1 MTSNPVTFNPR
12 VPDLATEFIGSIFN
26 DYDPREYAPGAD
38 FLTRQEDRKKVS
50 PAAIPAVGRPLTE
63 ATKELVDVL
72 EHDSN
77 LRHPRFF
84 GFIPGPAQS
93 VSWLGDV
100 IATAYNPHASNW
112 AQSPGAS
119 ALEKQVLDWAC
130 EAVGISNPNRGG
142 ILVSGGSMA
151 NLTGLMAARESR
163 ISLDD
168 IPRARVYTTEQTHSS
183 VNKALRIIGVRPRI
197 LPVDEHFRMQ
207 PELLRSAIESDI
219 ADGLLPLAVV
229 GTCGTTNTGAIDPLD
244 AIADI
249 CEEFNLWFHVDGA
262 YGGSVVLSSHR
273 DNAHG
278 VERCDSMAWDG
289 HKWLY
294 QTYGLAM
301 LLVKD
306 RADLVRAFSAGGEYL
321 QDVEGGSHNPD
332 WWDMGP
338 ELTRPARAPRLWLT
352 LQTVGTE
359 RLTQMIDSSIAV
371 AELFE
376 KEIATV
382 DGISIVTPACNAIV
396 TFTTGSEKRN
406 VQLAEYLRRH
416 NIAGIWT
423 TTLNDKN
430 VLRLCTISPDETPED
445 MEALVK
451 DIRKALEII
460 PTQS

>member
-207 PELLRSAIESDI
+207 PELL
-219 ADGLLPLAVV
+219 P
-229 GTCGTTNTGAIDPLD
+229 P
-244 AIADI
+244 
-249 CEEFNLWFHVDGA
+249 
-262 YGGSVVLSSHR
+262 
-273 DNAHG
+273 
-278 VERCDSMAWDG
+278 
-289 HKWLY
+289 
-294 QTYGLAM
+294 
-301 LLVKD
+301 
-306 RADLVRAFSAGGEYL
+306 
-321 QDVEGGSHNPD
+321 
-332 WWDMGP
+332 
-338 ELTRPARAPRLWLT
+338 
-352 LQTVGTE
+352 
-359 RLTQMIDSSIAV
+359 
-371 AELFE
+371 
-376 KEIATV
+376 
-382 DGISIVTPACNAIV
+382 
-396 TFTTGSEKRN
+396 
-406 VQLAEYLRRH
+406 
-416 NIAGIWT
+416 
-423 TTLNDKN
+423 
-430 VLRLCTISPDETPED
+430 
-445 MEALVK
+445 
-451 DIRKALEII
+451 
-460 PTQS
+460 

>member
-12 VPDLATEFIGSIFN
+12 VPELATQFIGTIFN
-26 DYDPREYAPGAD
+26 DYDPRSYAPGAD
-38 FLTRQEDRKKVS
+38 FLTRQEDRQQVS
-50 PAAIPAVGRPLTE
+50 PTAIPAVGRPLAE

-119 ALEKQVLDWAC
+119 ALEKQVIDWAC
-130 EAVGISNPNRGG
+130 EAAGISSPNRGG

-163 ISLDD
+163 VPLDQ
-168 IPRARVYTTEQTHSS
+168 IPRAVVYTTEQTHSS
-183 VNKALRIIGVRPRI
+183 VNKALHILGISHIRT
-197 LPVDEHFRMQ
+197 LPVDDAFRMQ
-207 PELLRSAIESDI
+207 PAVLRQAIE
-219 ADGLLPLAVV
+219 ADKKEGLLPFAVV

-244 AIADI
+244 AIADL
-249 CEEFNLWFHVDGA
+249 CDEFDLWFHVDGA
-262 YGGSVVLSSHR
+262 YGGSVVLSSR
-273 DNAHG
+273 KADARG

-289 HKWLY
+289 HKWLF

-301 LLVKD
+301 VLVKN
-306 RADLVRAFSAGGEYL
+306 RADLVRSFSAGGEYL

-359 RLTQMIDSSIAV
+359 RLSQMIDSSISV

-376 KEIATV
+376 KEIQSV
-382 DGISIVTPACNAIV
+382 EGISIVTPACHAIV
-396 TFTTGSEKRN
+396 TFTTGDEAKN
-406 VQLAEYLRRH
+406 VALAEYLRRH

-423 TTLNDKN
+423 TTLNGKN
-430 VLRLCTISPDETPED
+430 VLRLCTISPDETEED

-451 DIRKALEII
+451 DIEKALKKI
-460 PTQS
+460 QL